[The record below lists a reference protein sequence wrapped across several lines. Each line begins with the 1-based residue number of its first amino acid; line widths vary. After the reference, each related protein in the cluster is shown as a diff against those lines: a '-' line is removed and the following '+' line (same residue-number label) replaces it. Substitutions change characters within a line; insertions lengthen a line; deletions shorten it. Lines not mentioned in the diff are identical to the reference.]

1 MYRSEVGAL
10 NQTLVMASTATQRP
24 SRAKSPVPTGDGDK
38 KKTTNGEEG
47 EKKVAA
53 PWRPGKLSAIAVV
66 ICIVLFALYKQ
77 FGHHVNVKEGLEK
90 AVHFVEAQ
98 GRTAV
103 IWYCAFT
110 LIGVVLLI
118 PTTPMEIAG
127 GFLFSPSYGMWT
139 VLVFTGTA
147 KLIANSISVLI
158 ARYVVKDWVVK
169 NVVAKNEL
177 LTMVSKAVKEEP
189 WKMAFLVRG
198 SMVPLFVKN
207 YGLGVMDIGF
217 LPIAACSSIFTNF
230 YAFQNIYMGSAMQ
243 DIKEIFAPKV
253 AVAVATEW
261 TQEYV
266 LSTAKKMMPIFFNI
280 GLVIFLVKAVK
291 AQIKKQKAAIEGNLK
306 DKDTKD
312 KPADKKA
319 D

>member
-1 MYRSEVGAL
+1 MS
-10 NQTLVMASTATQRP
+10 STPTQRAG
-24 SRAKSPVPTGDGDK
+24 RAQSPVPAKDEDK
-38 KKTTNGEEG
+38 NKTTTGKDD
-47 EKKVAA
+47 EKKAGA
-53 PWRPGKLSAIAVV
+53 PWRPGKKSAIAVV
-66 ICIVLFALYKQ
+66 ICIALFGLYKQ
-77 FGHHVNVKEGLEK
+77 FGHHVNMKELLEK
-90 AVHFVEAQ
+90 SVSFVEAQ

-110 LIGVVLLI
+110 LIGVVCLI

-158 ARYVVKDWVVK
+158 ARYVVKDWVMK
-169 NVVAKNEL
+169 NVVAKNDL
-177 LTMVSKAVKEEP
+177 LSMVSKAVKEEP

-217 LPIAACSSIFTNF
+217 LPIAVCSSIFTNF

-253 AVAVATEW
+253 ATAVATEW

-266 LSTAKKMMPIFFNI
+266 LSTAKKMMPVFFNI

-291 AQIKKQKAAIEGNLK
+291 AQIKKQKAEIEGNLK
-306 DKDTKD
+306 NK
-312 KPADKKA
+312 ASDKKA